1 MSLQAG
7 HKGGEMTIE
16 IIREA
21 YEAQP
26 FRPFVIHLADGR
38 ELSVPHRESLA
49 LFPSGR
55 TIIVLGPGEA
65 HNVVDLYLV
74 TDLEFKA
81 RNGPRRNQGP
91 ARR

>member
-1 MSLQAG
+1 
-7 HKGGEMTIE
+7 MTIDK
-16 IIREA
+16 IREA

-26 FRPFVIHLADGR
+26 FRPFTLHLADGR
-38 ELSVPHRESLA
+38 ELPVPHREFLA

-55 TIIVLGPGEA
+55 TIIICGPGDA

-81 RNGPRRNQGP
+81 KNGPRRKQGP
-91 ARR
+91 ARG